1 MGHMKRKIDPYG
13 PSLFISALDPN
24 NAAEALLVAGIIM
37 SVLADLPS
45 GNADML
51 TSIVGVVGPVAATA
65 GLVVGM
71 VNSLLRNWPGDCP
84 VQTSLPPIHTTISAV
99 SLVSGHEPL
108 GDHLNE
114 RLRKRTNLRVL
125 FKGKRMF
132 ENIQIVFVENDPQTL
147 VLA

>member
-1 MGHMKRKIDPYG
+1 MKRKIDPYG
-13 PSLFISALDPN
+13 PLLFISALDPN

-71 VNSLLRNWPGDCP
+71 VNSLLRNWPDDCP

-99 SLVSGHEPL
+99 ALVSGHEPL

-114 RLRKRTNLRVL
+114 RLRKRTNLRSL
-125 FKGKRMF
+125 FKEKRMF